1 VLTFVF
7 ASGVAQ
13 GTAFANLGSLAGY
26 CGTLVYLF
34 ASLAAP
40 VWAYRHGAGSLF
52 IAAAGLVGTGVM
64 AVVFYYS
71 WVPLPSGSARA
82 FAYLFFGTVA
92 ALFAIGIIARLF
104 RPQYLSRVGTTEV
117 TPGDV

>member
-1 VLTFVF
+1 VF

-13 GTAFANLGSLAGY
+13 GTAFGNLGSLAGY

-52 IAAAGLVGTGVM
+52 IAAAGLVGIGVM

-104 RPQYLSRVGTTEV
+104 RPQYLSRAGTTEV